1 MKTIFWLDFVLIL
14 NQKSLK
20 HWIKIYLEKNI
31 FGSSHLKNN
40 KVYLLP
46 IVEGIIG
53 LDPMMRFAAI
63 IDLKGNISEA
73 IMKEGKTSLK
83 SQKEEEH
90 FCKQV
95 AVRRKIRQ
103 QFDKSLGPVNYVHIE
118 RQKITQIIIYPKRKT
133 VYVTMEA
140 NMDMKRKLEIVK
152 SIKQKTM
159 KL

>member
-1 MKTIFWLDFVLIL
+1 MFNQFWIE
-14 NQKSLK
+14 
-20 HWIKIYLEKNI
+20 IYLESKI
-31 FGSSHLKNN
+31 FGSSYLKN
-40 KVYLLP
+40 KVNLLP
-46 IVEGIIG
+46 IIEYIIG

-95 AVRRKIRQ
+95 AIRRKIRQ
-103 QFDKSLGPVNYVHIE
+103 QFDKSLGSVNYVHIE
-118 RQKITQIIIYPKRKT
+118 RQKITQFVIYPKRKT
-133 VYVTMEA
+133 VYVTMEPT
-140 NMDMKRKLEIVK
+140 MDIQRKLEIVEL
-152 SIKQKTM
+152 IKKKTT